1 MCCHAGI
8 LWMWLKSIISSK
20 VLKGKLRLPWRWRSV
35 TYDQLLQLIP
45 RSSNLPLLTSWP
57 TDFRLAQTVPI
68 LCKAIS
74 WSKSLNIYLLLV
86 LFLWVNADRY
96 RKGGGNLKYIV
107 FCFFQTIFSKNISK
121 HICLPIWGSSE
132 DEFLDATPKNK
143 FLFMKNWPSK
153 KIREVWQLNFIKKQ
167 MKGNSFEDFWNC
179 FFHGFFERTLK

>member
-45 RSSNLPLLTSWP
+45 RSSNLPLLTAWP

-96 RKGGGNLKYIV
+96 RKGGEILNTSYSAFFRQYFQRTFPNIFVCTFGGVLRMNSLMPPPKTSSYLWRTDPLK
-107 FCFFQTIFSKNISK
+107 K
-121 HICLPIWGSSE
+121 
-132 DEFLDATPKNK
+132 
-143 FLFMKNWPSK
+143 
-153 KIREVWQLNFIKKQ
+153 
-167 MKGNSFEDFWNC
+167 
-179 FFHGFFERTLK
+179 